1 MTMNPANLE
10 VIGLAYSVDHY
21 ADGICGNI
29 WEVYTAPDEGL
40 SPEQEETAQ
49 EARDFTNGKTI
60 GIIFPGEGMI
70 DYKGP
75 HDSDYN
81 ASEDAGWEVRILAE
95 KTGLRDLG
103 EIHSIYS

>member
-1 MTMNPANLE
+1 MKPANLE
-10 VIGLAYSVDHY
+10 ITGLAYSVDHY

-29 WEVYTAPDEGL
+29 WEVYAIPDGGL
-40 SPEQEETAQ
+40 PLELEDAAQ
-49 EARDFTNGKTI
+49 QARDFTGGKVV

-75 HDSDYN
+75 HDSDYD
-81 ASEDAGWEVRILAE
+81 ASEDAGWEVKILAD

-103 EIHSIYS
+103 EIHSIYN